1 MASSKAACV
10 VCRSHSEAIRHHT
23 PVGEVV
29 DIRDGRGDGHGG
41 VIVPGPLTAWAKEMG
56 LEKEWLWDEN
66 LKATELAPLR
76 YVMNERHGL
85 SYTFLLT
92 FSLSLRPSS
101 ESVDTRSFHTANEFS
116 SSKTDDDKKRTD
128 STPKKGDR
136 DKKNKNE
143 AYTPP
148 GDWMQKLLGRGGGRS

>member
-1 MASSKAACV
+1 MCIWTRTYSCGFVEHLPKPHDHDPGLQDPRITICRCNTLVPMASSKAACV

-23 PVGEVV
+23 PVAEVV

-76 YVMNERHGL
+76 YVMNKRHGFLML
-85 SYTFLLT
+85 SSD
-92 FSLSLRPSS
+92 SLSLFVPALNLSTRGPS
-101 ESVDTRSFHTANEFS
+101 T
-116 SSKTDDDKKRTD
+116 
-128 STPKKGDR
+128 
-136 DKKNKNE
+136 
-143 AYTPP
+143 
-148 GDWMQKLLGRGGGRS
+148 LLTNI